1 MSNEQQPPA
10 RCSFCDKSEES
21 VQQLLAGPPG
31 LFICD
36 ECVDLCQRT
45 LELERE
51 KKRGT
56 GGPTDPREIA
66 EEQASG
72 ESKEGAPDFSE
83 MPTPQEIKNR
93 LDDYVVGQDHTEKVL
108 SVAVNSHYKRIAHA
122 SEAEETELE
131 KSNILLMGPTG
142 CGKTL
147 LARTLADILDVPF
160 AIGDATTLTE
170 AGYVGEDVE
179 NILLKLI
186 RSADFDIEKAQKGI
200 IFIDE
205 IDKLGKTVNNPS
217 ITRDVSGEGVQQ
229 ALLKIVEGTT
239 ANVPPSGGR
248 KHPEQEYIPIDTS
261 EILFIAGGTFDG
273 IDEVIRR
280 RIGQQQIGF
289 NKEVSE
295 DDRQLGEVLSHVE
308 PEDFIEYGLIPE
320 LVGRLPVQCVVHP
333 LTEEHLVDVL
343 TQPKNAI
350 ISQYKS
356 MFQMENAEL
365 EFTEDALLEVAR
377 KAKERDTGARALR
390 STVQKLMLDVMFELP
405 ERDDHRKYVI
415 TKEMVTGEEEMKP
428 EPIEQTDEEEESES
442 SSDKT
447 DEEEQED
454 EDSTEDQ
461 EKERA

>member
-1 MSNEQQPPA
+1 MSNDQDTPA

-36 ECVDLCQRT
+36 ECVDLCKRT
-45 LELERE
+45 LELEQE
-51 KKRGT
+51 KKRGASKA
-56 GGPTDPREIA
+56 GPEDIAAGTSREDDEESSMPELSDIPTPREI
-66 EEQASG
+66 
-72 ESKEGAPDFSE
+72 
-83 MPTPQEIKNR
+83 KNQ
-93 LDDYVVGQDHTEKVL
+93 LDEYVVGQDETEKVL
-108 SVAVNSHYKRIAHA
+108 SVAVNSHYKRICH
-122 SEAEETELE
+122 SHEEEDTEIE
-131 KSNILLMGPTG
+131 KSNILLLGPTG

-186 RSADFDIEKAQKGI
+186 RSADFDVDKAERGI

-239 ANVPPSGGR
+239 ANVPPFGGR

-261 EILFIAGGTFDG
+261 NILFIAGGTFDG
-273 IDEVIRR
+273 IEEIIGR
-280 RIGQQQIGF
+280 RIGKQEIGF
-289 NKEVSE
+289 NKEAGE
-295 DDRQLGEVLSHVE
+295 DDRDLGEILTHVE
-308 PEDFIEYGLIPE
+308 PEDFVEYGLIPE

-333 LTEEHLVDVL
+333 LNEEHLVDVL

-350 ISQYKS
+350 IRQYKS
-356 MFQMENAEL
+356 LFRIENAEL
-365 EFTEDALLEVAR
+365 EFTDDALLEIAK
-377 KAKERDTGARALR
+377 KAKQRDTGARALR
-390 STVQKLMLDVMFELP
+390 STVQQLMLDLLFELP
-405 ERDDHRKYVI
+405 DRDDPRKYTI
-415 TKEMVTGEEEMKP
+415 TKEMVKGEEEMEP
-428 EPIEQTDEEEESES
+428 DPIETEGPETS
-442 SSDKT
+442 SSDSEEEDPT
-447 DEEEQED
+447 EDEEKNESREQKKD
-454 EDSTEDQ
+454 
-461 EKERA
+461 RA